1 MKRLIAILILALMA
15 PLPAHAEERGA
26 WVKVDA
32 NGNAIGQAI
41 VCTPAVCGDPSSLY
55 NKMTLNAGEQY
66 VLQAPASPEGNVAG
80 VGAGQGMTSVKVD
93 LETKVWTTTSINTF
107 TPPKTIDNPTPKPI
121 TTITTQEF
129 TANQAP
135 WVTRQPVP
143 TSIIQAEALIVAME
157 TITNTKKKKKAKNV
171 RNNK

>member
-26 WVKVDA
+26 WVAVDA
-32 NGNAIGQAI
+32 NGNAVSQAI
-41 VCTPAVCGDPSSLY
+41 VCTPSVCG
-55 NKMTLNAGEQY
+55 NKENPFMGQHW
-66 VLQAPASPEGNVAG
+66 VLQAPALSDGNVLG
-80 VGAGQGMTSVKVD
+80 VGAGQGTTVKVD
-93 LETKVWTTTSINTF
+93 LETKVWTITSVNTYI
-107 TPPKTIDNPTPKPI
+107 PPKTLDNPTPEPI

-143 TSIIQAEALIVAME
+143 TSIIQAEALIIAME
-157 TITNTKKKKKAKNV
+157 KITNNKKKKKAKNV

>member
-1 MKRLIAILILALMA
+1 MA

-32 NGNAIGQAI
+32 SGNAIGQAI
-41 VCTPAVCGDPSSLY
+41 VCTAAVCGDPSSLY

-66 VLQAPASPEGNVAG
+66 VLQALASSDGNVSG
-80 VGAGQGMTSVKVD
+80 ISPGQSHNAKINLETNYIVKVD
-93 LETKVWTTTSINTF
+93 LETKVWTTTAITTH
-107 TPPKTIDNPTPKPI
+107 TPRPTLENPTPKTT

-143 TSIIQAEALIVAME
+143 TSIIQAEALISAME

>member
-15 PLPAHAEERGA
+15 PLPAHAEEKGA

-41 VCTPAVCGDPSSLY
+41 VCTPAVCGDPASLY
-55 NKMTLNAGEQY
+55 NKLTLNAGEQY
-66 VLQAPASPEGNVAG
+66 VLQAPATPDGNVSG
-80 VGAGQGMTSVKVD
+80 TSPGQNWIVKVD
-93 LETKVWTTTSINTF
+93 LETKVWTTTSINTYKPRP
-107 TPPKTIDNPTPKPI
+107 TLDNPTPKAI

-135 WVTRQPVP
+135 WVTGQPVP

>member
-32 NGNAIGQAI
+32 SGNAIGQAI
-41 VCTPAVCGDPSSLY
+41 VCTAAVCGDPSSLY
-55 NKMTLNAGEQY
+55 NKMTLNTGEQY
-66 VLQAPASPEGNVAG
+66 VLQAPASPDGNVAG

-93 LETKVWTTTSINTF
+93 WETKVWTTTSINIY
-107 TPPKTIDNPTPKPI
+107 TPLATLDNPTPEPI

-143 TSIIQAEALIVAME
+143 TAIIQAEALIVAME
-157 TITNTKKKKKAKNV
+157 KITNTKKKKKAKNV

>member
-1 MKRLIAILILALMA
+1 MKRLIAILILALIA
-15 PLPAHAEERGA
+15 PLPAHAEETGA

-41 VCTPAVCGDPSSLY
+41 VCTAAVCGDSSSLY

-66 VLQAPASPEGNVAG
+66 VLQASALPDGNVAG
-80 VGAGQGMTSVKVD
+80 IGAGNELTSVKID
-93 LETKVWTTTSINTF
+93 LETKVWTVVTTNIDIL
-107 TPPKTIDNPTPKPI
+107 PKTKENPKPKSI

-135 WVTRQPVP
+135 WVTGQPVP
-143 TSIIQAEALIVAME
+143 TSIIQAEALIIAME
-157 TITNTKKKKKAKNV
+157 TITKTKKKKKAKNV
-171 RNNK
+171 QNNK

>member
-15 PLPAHAEERGA
+15 PLPAQANDQGA

-41 VCTPAVCGDPSSLY
+41 VCTAAVCGDTSSLF

-66 VLQAPASPEGNVAG
+66 VLQAPASIDGNVAG

-93 LETKVWTTTSINTF
+93 LETKVWTTTSINTY
-107 TPPKTIDNPTPKPI
+107 TPPATLDNPTPKPI

-143 TSIIQAEALIVAME
+143 ISIIQAEALVAAMK
-157 TITNTKKKKKAKNV
+157 TITNPNKRKKVKNV
-171 RNNK
+171 HRFK